1 MALAHGFKTEKMKYG
16 HHGANH
22 PVKDLETGRVYIS
35 TQNHNFVIKEDSI
48 DSAVAKPWFI
58 NVNDKTIEVLL
69 ILKKI
74 LKQYNFT
81 LKHVLVHW
89 ILMLYLKNL

>member
-1 MALAHGFKTEKMKYG
+1 MFRTSVNALAHGFKTEKMKYG

-48 DSAVAKPWFI
+48 DSAVA
-58 NVNDKTIEVLL
+58 NHGLS
-69 ILKKI
+69 
-74 LKQYNFT
+74 
-81 LKHVLVHW
+81 
-89 ILMLYLKNL
+89 M